1 MRDLTRPQNY
11 CLQGRQSRA
20 EIDTTYRIMR
30 RIEAEEFA
38 LDAAELVVTST
49 QQEIIDQWGLYDG
62 YDAKLERVLRLRAR
76 KGLGTHG
83 RFMPRMAVGGWRAGC

>member
-1 MRDLTRPQNY
+1 
-11 CLQGRQSRA
+11 
-20 EIDTTYRIMR
+20 MR

-83 RFMPRMAVGGWRAGC
+83 RFMPRMAVGG